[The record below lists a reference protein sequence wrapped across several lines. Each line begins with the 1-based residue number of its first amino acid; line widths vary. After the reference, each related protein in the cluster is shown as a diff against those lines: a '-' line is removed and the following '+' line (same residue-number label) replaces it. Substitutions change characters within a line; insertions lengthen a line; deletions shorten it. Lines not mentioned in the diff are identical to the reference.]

1 MQNISYKTQKGFSSK
16 NNTNSAVLSCLIVDP
31 KEDEINA
38 KNMYT
43 LGKLTMNPGT
53 HFKLSVDYSPH
64 FIIQMGKRSSER
76 QYDLRQVTE

>member
-1 MQNISYKTQKGFSSK
+1 
-16 NNTNSAVLSCLIVDP
+16 
-31 KEDEINA
+31 
-38 KNMYT
+38 MYT

-76 QYDLRQVTE
+76 QYDLRQVTEWVSGQIGLL